1 MKVVGIVCSPRK
13 GGNTEILMR
22 EALKAVEEAGGKTQ
36 LFLMADM
43 KIEPCDACGA
53 CWETGACKIDDDM
66 QEVYDAL
73 LASDGLI
80 FGTPVYFIN
89 VSAQAKAVIDRTYAL
104 LRSGK
109 LRGKV
114 AAAIVAV
121 RRVGG
126 GQVLSLLYSYFA
138 AQRMV
143 IAGGGIGYGRE
154 KGEVKEGT
162 GGSPVFTALEEARAV
177 GKSVARMIERL
188 GTPTAGA

>member
-1 MKVVGIVCSPRK
+1 
-13 GGNTEILMR
+13 MR
-22 EALKAVEEAGGKTQ
+22 EALEAVEEAGGEPQ
-36 LFLMADM
+36 LCLLSEMDVQ
-43 KIEPCDACGA
+43 PCDACGA
-53 CWETGACKIDDDM
+53 CWETGECKIDDDM
-66 QEVYDAL
+66 QKIYDLL
-73 LASDGLI
+73 LAADGVI

-114 AAAIVAV
+114 AAALVAV

-138 AQRMV
+138 AQRMI

-154 KGEVKEGT
+154 KGDVNQGT
-162 GGSPVFTALEEARAV
+162 GGSPVFTALQEGQAV

-188 GTPTAGA
+188 GPAPRA